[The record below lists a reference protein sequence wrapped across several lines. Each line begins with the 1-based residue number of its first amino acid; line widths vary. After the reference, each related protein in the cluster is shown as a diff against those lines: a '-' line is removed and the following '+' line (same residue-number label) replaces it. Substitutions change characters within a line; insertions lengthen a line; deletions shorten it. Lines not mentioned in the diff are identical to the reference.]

1 MISGLMNTKMIHSI
15 VITIDGPAGVGK
27 STAAR
32 GLAQRLGAVFLDTGA
47 MYRAVTLTAVE
58 RGIDPAK
65 TDDVAALMDKS
76 AFAFRPEA
84 DTMRV
89 FVNGIEKTTAIPV
102 LKTPERFLYTAPP
115 PAVRPRLVAMRRA
128 FPAEQDTV
136 VPEGGDQGAVA
147 FPDAPV
153 KFFLTADPVE
163 RARRRHKELVDAGK
177 DIELETILT
186 QQQQRD
192 ASDEGRTVGPLKP
205 APDAILLDT
214 TRLTAEQVID
224 QMETIVR
231 RKLNG

>member
-1 MISGLMNTKMIHSI
+1 MIAVLMDTKTTRST

-32 GLAQRLGAVFLDTGA
+32 GLARRLNAVFLDTGA
-47 MYRAVTLTAVE
+47 MYRAVTLAAVE
-58 RGIDPAK
+58 RGINPAD
-65 TDDVAALMDKS
+65 TDAVAALMDTS
-76 AFAFRPEA
+76 RFEFRPEA

-89 FVNGIEKTTAIPV
+89 FVDGVEKTTAIRDPKITEQV
-102 LKTPERFLYTAPP
+102 RHIASAP
-115 PAVRPRLVAMRRA
+115 ALRARLVAMQQA
-128 FPAEQDTV
+128 FSAGLDKV
-136 VPEGGDQGAVA
+136 VTEGRDQGTVA

-153 KFFLTADPVE
+153 KIFLTADPVE
-163 RARRRHKELVDAGK
+163 RARRRHKELTDAGT

-205 APDAILLDT
+205 ASDAILLDT
-214 TRLTAEQVID
+214 THLSAEEVVK

-231 RKLNG
+231 ERIHE